1 MSKYSDYIKSLKENF
16 KTKFFG
22 EVTNWSNKY
31 FTFNHILDDDNIIV
45 FTKNVKTIKGS
56 PALIVGRNKAIFL
69 KDWLVIGVRNYEIGF
84 EDYEPSDP
92 FKDENFDVN
101 KLWMIVG
108 RNDANEFVR
117 YNIIKCNWNL
127 KWVARVN
134 GENRILNVWSA
145 IRNANSYTS

>member
-56 PALIVGRNKAIFL
+56 PALIVGKNKAIFL

-84 EDYEPSDP
+84 DGYAVKLNRNFMKVYTFQNDFEDFIFGDKEDDFESL
-92 FKDENFDVN
+92 KEVA
-101 KLWMIVG
+101 ISQ
-108 RNDANEFVR
+108 NDTA
-117 YNIIKCNWNL
+117 
-127 KWVARVN
+127 VAL
-134 GENRILNVWSA
+134 G
-145 IRNANSYTS
+145 